1 MKRRKMVFA
10 IVDVKTYDGA
20 KKAERPIRFQFQG
33 KTHAVVEILDRWYEG
48 SPVAGRPNY
57 TYFKVLTSEGEIYIL
72 RYNQR
77 YEVWS
82 VLISP

>member
-1 MKRRKMVFA
+1 MKKDPLIFL
-10 IVDVKTYDGA
+10 IVDVNTYDGA
-20 KKAERPIRFQFQG
+20 KKAERPIRFRLYD
-33 KTHAVVEILDRWYEG
+33 KTYTVVEILDRWYEG

-57 TYFKVLTSEGEIYIL
+57 TYFKVLTLEGGIQIL

-77 YEVWS
+77 YDVWS